1 PYRIVRACRAAHFSD
16 GDTVARIRRL
26 PHTAT
31 GFRTPVAS
39 GPVPRDPHHPIRVAA
54 LAERAR
60 AA

>member
-1 PYRIVRACRAAHFSD
+1 M
-16 GDTVARIRRL
+16 